1 MSWAGYVVYRGKKC
15 MKTTC
20 SQNLKGRGYIHVEIL
35 SKWIFEKEGVKV
47 ESGLKWLRVGFIGV
61 FYQAWH

>member
-1 MSWAGYVVYRGKKC
+1 